1 MIPYGRQ
8 SISDADIEAVVNI
21 LKSDWLTQGP
31 TVPAFEKAVA
41 ERCGAKHAVAVN
53 SATSALEIACQA
65 LGLGPG
71 KRLWT
76 VPNTFV
82 ASANCGARC
91 GATIDFVDITPD
103 THNLCVDSLAQ
114 KLASA
119 QISNELPDI
128 VVPVH
133 FAGHSCDMEA
143 IATLAKKY
151 KFKVIEDAAHAIGGT
166 HADRHV
172 GACQWSDITVFSFH
186 PVKIITAAE
195 GGMALTNNP
204 DLAYD
209 MELRRSHGITKAP
222 LRLHK
227 PDAEPWHYEQ
237 HMLGANY
244 RLTDIHAALALSQL
258 TRIDNFLSRRREI
271 VNAYNEAFAGM
282 NTISTPVERP
292 GTQSAWHLYVI
303 EVNAE
308 TDKRRSLFDHFRS
321 KNLGV
326 QIHYIPVHLQPYYR
340 ELGFNEGD
348 FPIAETY
355 AGRAIS
361 LPIFPA
367 MSNDDVAQVIEIVK
381 SACDDLN

>member
-1 MIPYGRQ
+1 LIPYGRQ
-8 SISDADIEAVVNI
+8 SISDADIAAVVNV

-31 TVPAFEKAVA
+31 TVPAFEQAVA
-41 ERCGAKHAVAVN
+41 ARCGAKHAVAVN
-53 SATSALEIACQA
+53 SATAALEIACQA

-91 GATIDFVDITPD
+91 GATVDFVDISPD
-103 THNLCVDSLAQ
+103 THNLCVESLSR

-119 QISNELPDI
+119 QTSNELPDI

-143 IATLAKKY
+143 IADLAKEY
-151 KFKVIEDAAHAIGGT
+151 DFKIIEDAAHAIGGT
-166 HADRHV
+166 HEDRQV

-195 GGMALTNNP
+195 GGMALTNDPN
-204 DLAYD
+204 LAYN
-209 MELRRSHGITKAP
+209 MELRRSHGITKDP

-227 PDAEPWHYEQ
+227 PEAEPWHYEQ

-258 TRIDNFLSRRREI
+258 TRIDNFLDRRREI
-271 VNAYNEAFAGM
+271 VNAYNEAFASM

-292 GTQSAWHLYVI
+292 GTLSAWHLYVV
-303 EVNAE
+303 EVNAGME
-308 TDKRRSLFDHFRS
+308 KRRILFDQLRT
-321 KNLGV
+321 NGLGV

-340 ELGFNEGD
+340 EMGFSEGD
-348 FPIAETY
+348 FPVAENY
-355 AGRAIS
+355 ASRAIS
-361 LPIFPA
+361 LPIYPA
-367 MSNDDVAQVIEIVK
+367 MTNEDVAQVVK
-381 SACDDLN
+381 IIKTACDAL